1 MSGHVAGLSIPG
13 PTIYFKLSDCSDVE
27 QVLRATL
34 SCRSSFLIQLCPLQR
49 TLLEFAS
56 ALIKQPAAPDAIPKK
71 SRSWR

>member
-1 MSGHVAGLSIPG
+1 MSGHVAGLSIPR
-13 PTIYFKLSDCSDVE
+13 PTIYFKLSDSFDVE

-56 ALIKQPAAPDAIPKK
+56 AWIKQPAASDAIQKK
-71 SRSWR
+71 SPLWR